1 LLATLHFQFA
11 TYGNGS
17 QTTWRS
23 DAFLNEAFIFIFAAQ
38 PQILFLLRSSNFYFP
53 PRRNPA
59 TRKWQGGSVL
69 VAVEIG
75 DVSVALYVG
84 EILVI
89 RSAAKVW
96 LDE

>member
-1 LLATLHFQFA
+1 M
-11 TYGNGS
+11 S
-17 QTTWRS
+17 
-23 DAFLNEAFIFIFAAQ
+23 FLIFYFAAEQ
-38 PQILFLLRSSNFYFP
+38 QILFLLRSSNFYFP
-53 PRRNPA
+53 QSRNPA

-75 DVSVALYVG
+75 NVSVALYVG

-96 LDE
+96 LGE